1 MGLLVQMH
9 KLVVLTD
16 RTKNKVMTCKNL
28 CTLCAAFMLGTAAL
42 KAQTIPSPKEHF
54 GFNIGD
60 DYQLANYTQTEAY
73 FKKLAA
79 SPRAKFVDIGLT
91 EEGRHQ
97 LMLIV
102 SSPENMKKLDQYKEI
117 SQKLARAENL
127 TDAEARKLAAQGKA
141 IVWIDGGLHASEVVG
156 AHQLIQSAY
165 DLVTRTDEETMRI
178 LDKDIILFV
187 HANPDGQELVSNWY
201 MKDADVKKR
210 NTNTPRLWEKYI
222 GHDNNRDFYMMNM
235 KETQNITRQQY
246 LEWLPQ
252 IVYNHHQ
259 TGPAGTVLSGPPYRD
274 PFNYV
279 FDPLMVT
286 SLDAVGAAMVSRLN
300 QENKPGYTERQ
311 GSEYST
317 WWNGGLR
324 TATYFHNMVGLLTEI
339 IGSPTPSSIP
349 LVPDRL
355 IPNGSTPNP
364 VTPQV
369 WHFQRSIDYSVSLN
383 YAVLNYAARNA
394 DEMLYN
400 SYRMGKNSIERGSKD
415 YWTLSPKRIEQ
426 INAAARGGDTSTA
439 QRGGRG
445 GAGGAVTMGGG
456 GFGRGIAMKYYDT
469 VLKNP
474 ALRDPRGYI
483 IPADQADFATAV
495 RFINTCI
502 RSGLIVEKATAAF
515 TVGGKNY
522 PAGSFVMKTAQAF
535 RPEVL
540 DRFEPQDHPNDFQYP
555 GGPPIRPYDM
565 TGWTLSYQMGVK
577 FDRILDDFNG
587 PFKRIPYG
595 ELQPMPSV
603 AAPAVAKGYTIS
615 AKANNSFIAVN
626 DLLSVGAQVFRD
638 KDGGDFYVPYSAKS
652 KPMLDKVA
660 GYWGVK
666 STASAKPKNA
676 VPFTAARIALWDN
689 YGGSMASGWTRWMF
703 EQYHYPFKLV
713 YPQEFDAGDLKS
725 KYDVIVFVGG
735 AIPAVARG
743 GGRGGAGGGGFG
755 GFGQETVP
763 DEYKTQTGRISADK
777 TIPQLKAF
785 LEAGGTIVTIGSSAN
800 LAYQLGLPVKNAIV
814 DDKGNPLSGDKYYIP
829 GAVLRVAVDNTQ
841 PATLGMDKEADVLF
855 DNSPAFKLDADAAS
869 KGIKP
874 LMWFPNDKPLRS
886 GWAFGQKYLK
896 DDVTAFSAQVGK
908 GSLYVF
914 GPEINF
920 RAQSHGTF
928 KLLFNELY
936 TSTAK

>member
-1 MGLLVQMH
+1 
-9 KLVVLTD
+9 
-16 RTKNKVMTCKNL
+16 MTFKTFY
-28 CTLCAAFMLGTAAL
+28 TLCAAIMLGAVTL
-42 KAQTIPSPKEHF
+42 KAQTIPTPKQHF
-54 GFNIGD
+54 GFDIGD
-60 DYQLANYTQTEAY
+60 DYQLANYTQTEAF
-73 FKKLAA
+73 FKKLGT
-79 SPRAKFVDIGLT
+79 SPRAKYVDMGLT

-102 SSPENMKKLDQYKEI
+102 SSPENIKKLDLYKDI
-117 SQKLARAENL
+117 SRKLARAEGL
-127 TDAEARKLAAQGKA
+127 TDAEAHKLAQQGKA
-141 IVWIDGGLHASEVVG
+141 VVWIDGGLHASEVVG
-156 AHQLIQSAY
+156 AHQLIQTAY
-165 DLVTRTDEETMRI
+165 DFVTRTDEETMRI

-201 MKDADVKKR
+201 MSEKDLKKR
-210 NTNTPRLWEKYI
+210 NTSTPRLWEKYI

-300 QENKPGYTERQ
+300 QEGKPGYTERQ

-324 TATYFHNMVGLLTEI
+324 TATYFHNMIGLLTEI
-339 IGSPTPSSIP
+339 IGSPTPSRIP

-355 IPNGSTPNP
+355 IPNGSTPYP
-364 VTPQV
+364 VTPQE
-369 WHFQRSIDYSVSLN
+369 WHFKQSIDYSVSLN

-394 DEMLYN
+394 DEMLFN
-400 SYRMGKNSIERGSKD
+400 AYRMGKNSIERGSKD

-426 INAAARGGDTSTA
+426 INAAAKAGDTSTA
-439 QRGGRG
+439 GRGGRG
-445 GAGGAVTMGGG
+445 GAVTLGGAV
-456 GFGRGIAMKYYDT
+456 GFGRGGVAMKYYDT

-483 IPADQADFATAV
+483 IPADQPDFATAV

-502 RSGLIVEKATAAF
+502 RSGLLVQKATAAF
-515 TVGGKNY
+515 TVAGKNY
-522 PAGSFVMKTAQAF
+522 PAGSYILKTNQAF

-587 PFKRIPYG
+587 PFKAIPYG
-595 ELQPMPSV
+595 EIQPMPSV
-603 AAPAVAKGYTIS
+603 ITPAIAKGYLIS
-615 AKANNSFIAVN
+615 AKANNSFIAMN
-626 DLLSVGAQVFRD
+626 DLLKAGAQVYRVTN
-638 KDGGDFYVPYSAKS
+638 GGDFYVPYTAAAKTV
-652 KPMLDKVA
+652 LDKDA
-660 GYWGVK
+660 AQWGVK
-666 STASAKPKNA
+666 ATASAKPKTLTA
-676 VPFTAARIALWDN
+676 VKASRIALWDN

-703 EQYHYPFKLV
+703 EQYHFPFTVV

-735 AIPAVARG
+735 AIPGA
-743 GGRGGAGGGGFG
+743 GGRGGRGGGGFA
-755 GFGQETVP
+755 GFGQENVP
-763 DEYKTQTGRISADK
+763 AEFSKMTGRITAEK

-785 LEAGGTIVTIGSSAN
+785 LEAGGSIVTIGSSAN
-800 LAYQLGLPVKNAIV
+800 LAYQLNLPVKNALV
-814 DDKGNPLSGDKYYIP
+814 DASGQPLTGDKFYVP
-829 GAVLRVAVDNTQ
+829 GAVLRVAVDNAQ
-841 PATLGMDKEADVLF
+841 PATYGMETEADVLY

-869 KGIKP
+869 RGIKP
-874 LMWFPNDKPLRS
+874 LMWFATDKPLRS

-896 DDVTAFSAQVGK
+896 DDVTAFQASIGK
-908 GSLYVF
+908 GNLYVF

-936 TSTAK
+936 TPAK